1 MKEEAETE
9 QSESRREEIEASGEG
24 INRCGVEGSR
34 RAWWMRTRPLNTQ
47 RALQHRY
54 TLHRVDIL
62 TACSSYSAVP
72 KMLLF
77 YIYIWPEY
85 VCYLS
90 AGAVHSYQ
98 CNYWK

>member
-1 MKEEAETE
+1 MQCERQQKSMVDEEEA
-9 QSESRREEIEASGEG
+9 S
-24 INRCGVEGSR
+24 
-34 RAWWMRTRPLNTQ
+34 LNTQ
-47 RALQHRY
+47 RALQHRF

-62 TACSSYSAVP
+62 TACSSSSAVP
-72 KMLLF
+72 KMLLS

-90 AGAVHSYQ
+90 AGAVHLYQ